1 MDGIDYIKGEMEMA
15 TLADL
20 REKLSRPSE
29 RYAEYLDSQYS
40 DGEVQEFTVDDMGKA
55 DWALR
60 KLQEL
65 KQEKERNEEY
75 AQKEKERIDEWL
87 ERENGKIDQSI
98 QYFEGQLAAYLDR
111 LRQDNPKL
119 KSFSLPNGRI
129 RFRKRPAKWTY
140 NDEVLLAG
148 LKANGRTDLIR
159 TKEMVDKQS
168 LKKSVVVD
176 GRKVVDLTTGCIV
189 EGIEIDDQGEVF
201 WWGVSE

>member
-1 MDGIDYIKGEMEMA
+1 MEMA

-20 REKLSRPSE
+20 REKLSAPAE

-60 KLQEL
+60 KLREL
-65 KQEKERNEEY
+65 KQEKERNEEF

-98 QYFEGQLAAYLDR
+98 QYFEGHLAAYLNR

-119 KSFSLPNGRI
+119 KSISLPNGRI
-129 RFRKRPAKWTY
+129 GFRKRPAKWTY
-140 NDEVLLAG
+140 NDEVLLDG

-159 TKEMVDKQS
+159 NKEMVDKQS
-168 LKKSVVVD
+168 LKKSVKVVD
-176 GRKVVDLTTGCIV
+176 GRVVDLTTGWIV
-189 EGIEIDDQGEVF
+189 EGVTVEEAGETF
-201 WWGVSE
+201 RWEVSE